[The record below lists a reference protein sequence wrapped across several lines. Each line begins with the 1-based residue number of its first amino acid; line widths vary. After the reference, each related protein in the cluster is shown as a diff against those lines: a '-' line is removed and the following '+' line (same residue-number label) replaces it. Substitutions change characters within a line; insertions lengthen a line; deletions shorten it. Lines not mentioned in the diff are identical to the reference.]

1 MKWFEPFTFV
11 LPLGCL
17 HSNDALW
24 FLSSLFL
31 VNVIF
36 FIVNRRLSGKRLFVF
51 ILLCYLYSFVDS
63 KILPCVFN
71 SSNVSLGIVY
81 FYGGYMFRKASMKY
95 SIFRVWYFILAC
107 VLYVLIMT
115 FVFNVCIVR
124 AGKWVLYFEF
134 SILHIGNLYIVV
146 CFQETITHIIIRIFW
161 RTLYVVVRMA
171 HDTIAFSLGSN

>member
-1 MKWFEPFTFV
+1 MGGVKWFEPFTFV

-115 FVFNVCIVR
+115 FDPQYLMFVSLGQVNGYYILNLV
-124 AGKWVLYFEF
+124 F
-134 SILHIGNLYIVV
+134 SISGIYILWFVFKKLLRISLFVPVGGINL
-146 CFQETITHIIIRIFW
+146 
-161 RTLYVVVRMA
+161 
-171 HDTIAFSLGSN
+171 S